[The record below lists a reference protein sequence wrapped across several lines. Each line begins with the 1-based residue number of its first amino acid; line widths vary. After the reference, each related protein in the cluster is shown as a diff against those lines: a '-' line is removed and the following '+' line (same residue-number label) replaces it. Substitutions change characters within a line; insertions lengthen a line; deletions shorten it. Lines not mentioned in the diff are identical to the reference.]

1 MNDLSLRKEIIA
13 AANAMSQ
20 SGLSPGKSGNVSARN
35 SAGHILITP
44 TGVLYADLEPEHIV
58 ALDRNGNV
66 VSGSLLPS
74 SEWHFHVAIYTAR
87 TDVNA
92 IVHTHSLHATALACA
107 HREIPAF
114 HYMVAV
120 AGGDSIRCAP
130 YATFG
135 TDELA
140 HHALAALEGRH
151 ACLLANHG
159 QIALGET
166 PSRALAMAHE
176 VETLAGQY
184 AATLLVGEPYI
195 LDTDEMARVL
205 EKFKTYGQQ
214 IKS

>member
-1 MNDLSLRKEIIA
+1 MSDTGLRKEIIA

-20 SGLSPGKSGNVSARN
+20 SGLSPGKSGNVSARTD
-35 SAGHILITP
+35 AGRILITP
-44 TGVLYADLEPEHIV
+44 TGVPYADLKPGDIV
-58 ALDRNGNV
+58 ALDNRGKV
-66 VSGSLLPS
+66 LSGSLLPS

-159 QIALGET
+159 QIALGAT
-166 PSRALAMAHE
+166 PARALALAHE
-176 VETLAGQY
+176 VETLASQYVAALQIGQP
-184 AATLLVGEPYI
+184 AI

-214 IKS
+214 VKS

>member
-1 MNDLSLRKEIIA
+1 MSDTGLRKEIIA

-20 SGLSPGKSGNVSARN
+20 SGLSPGKSGNVSARDR
-35 SAGHILITP
+35 AGHILITP
-44 TGVLYADLEPEHIV
+44 TGVPYADLKPGDIV
-58 ALDRNGNV
+58 ALDNRGKV
-66 VSGSLLPS
+66 LSGLLLPS
-74 SEWHFHVAIYTAR
+74 SEWHFHVAIYTAC

-120 AGGDSIRCAP
+120 AGGDNIRCAP

-140 HHALAALEGRH
+140 HHALTALKGRH

-166 PSRALAMAHE
+166 PAKALAMAHE
-176 VETLAGQY
+176 VETLASQY
-184 AATLLVGEPYI
+184 VAALQIGPPTI

-214 IKS
+214 VKG